1 MTDYVECRRLEEPE
15 QAILEGYLRDV
26 DPNLGTAEIRAYLN
40 SSVPLRFGTSLNQK
54 MLRLETKFVRVKG
67 QGWINET
74 DEWIAVKVEDITCP
88 VDKPFDPDDFYSNST
103 PKIFD
108 PDKIVRAK
116 EPFDVD
122 QFLRGIY
129 EARRRQGP

>member
-1 MTDYVECRRLEEPE
+1 MTDYTESERLEKPE
-15 QAILEGYLRDV
+15 LAIVEGYLRDV
-26 DPNLGTAEIRAYLN
+26 NPKLGTAEIRAYLN
-40 SSVPLRFGTSLNQK
+40 SSVPLRFDSSLNQK
-54 MLRLETKFVRVKG
+54 MLWLETKFVRVKG

-88 VDKPFDPDDFYSNST
+88 VDKPFDPDDFYNSPA

-108 PDKIVRAK
+108 PDKIARAK

-122 QFLRGIY
+122 QFLRDIY
-129 EARRRQGP
+129 EARGRQAL